1 MKQIF
6 QNLKDGKI
14 ILDEVPVPNV
24 DSNSVLVKTEK
35 SLISSGTERSLIDFG
50 KSNYLQ
56 KAKRD
61 LIKLKRFFKKLKQ
74 TE

>member
-24 DSNSVLVKTEK
+24 DSNSVLIKTEK

-56 KAKRD
+56 KAKKRPD
-61 LIKLKRFFKKLKQ
+61 QIKRFLKK
-74 TE
+74 